1 MSVRKF
7 TRAQVERIRERVAA
21 GELKKVVAFD
31 YGASARTISD
41 ITIGET
47 YRDCGGPLTTHFNA
61 MTDAERA
68 TVIALVKQGK
78 SMRAISR
85 AVGRH
90 HDTVRKIRNETLKR
104 PEVRKIKD
112 RTTNRSGAIKS

>member
-7 TRAQVERIRERVAA
+7 SPEQVVRIRERAAA

-31 YGASARTISD
+31 YGAAIETIRD
-41 ITIGET
+41 VTIGVT
-47 YRDCGGPLTTHFNA
+47 YRDCGGPLTTHNNA
-61 MTDAERA
+61 MTQAERE
-68 TVIALVKQGK
+68 TVIAMVKQGE

-90 HDTVRKIRNETLKR
+90 HDTCRKIRNDTLKS
-104 PEVRKIKD
+104 PEVRKIEN
-112 RTTNRSGAIKS
+112 RITNRSGAKK

>member
-7 TRAQVERIRERVAA
+7 TPAQVERIRERAAA
-21 GELKKVVAFD
+21 GELKKVVAYD

-47 YRDCGGPLTTHFNA
+47 YRDCGGPLTAHSNA

-68 TVIALVKQGK
+68 TVIALVKQGE

-85 AVGRH
+85 VVGRH
-90 HDTVRKIRNETLKR
+90 QGTVRKIRNETLER
-104 PEVRKIKD
+104 PAVRKIED
-112 RTTNRSGAIKS
+112 RTTNRSGAVK

>member
-7 TRAQVERIRERVAA
+7 TPAQVVRIRERAAA

-31 YGASARTISD
+31 YGAAIETIRD
-41 ITIGET
+41 VTIGVT
-47 YRDCGGPLTTHFNA
+47 YRDCGGPLTTHSNA
-61 MTDAERA
+61 MTDAERE
-68 TVIALVKQGK
+68 TVIAMVKQGE

-90 HDTVRKIRNETLKR
+90 HDTCRKIRNETLKR
-104 PEVRKIKD
+104 PEVRKIRNKI
-112 RTTNRSGAIKS
+112 TNRSGAVK

>member
-7 TRAQVERIRERVAA
+7 TPAQVERIRERAAA
-21 GELKKVVAFD
+21 GELKKVVAYD
-31 YGASARTISD
+31 YGASAKTISD

-47 YRDCGGPLTTHFNA
+47 YRDCGGPLTIYSNA

-68 TVIALVKQGK
+68 TVIAMVKQGE

-90 HDTVRKIRNETLKR
+90 HDTCRKIRNETLKR
-104 PEVRKIKD
+104 PAVRKIED
-112 RTTNRSGAIKS
+112 RTTNRSGAEK